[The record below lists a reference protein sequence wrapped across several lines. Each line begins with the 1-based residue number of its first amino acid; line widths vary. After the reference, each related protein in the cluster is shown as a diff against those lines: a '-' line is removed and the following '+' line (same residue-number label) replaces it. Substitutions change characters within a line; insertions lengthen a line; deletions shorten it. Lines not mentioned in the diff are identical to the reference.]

1 MIISILGSSAGGGFP
16 QWNCNCANCR
26 AVRAGAPG
34 YSARTQSSLAV
45 SADGANWLLLI
56 ASPDLRQQIA
66 AHAALTPSEAGGA
79 RSSPIKAVALT
90 NGDVDHIAG
99 LLNLRERQAFDV
111 YASRRVLDVLKSN
124 SIFDILAPDLV
135 RRVELPLGSPLP
147 ILGGGVSL
155 GLTIEAFAAPGKV
168 ALYLED
174 LNAPNLGTQE
184 GDTLGLRV
192 TEDATG
198 KSFIYLPGCARLDA
212 PLAERL
218 RGAELVFCDG
228 TLWSENEMLE
238 QGLMP
243 KTGSRMGHMNMSGPQ
258 GSIAAFE
265 PLNVRRKVFIHIN
278 NSNPVLDANSPERAA
293 ANAAGWLIGEDGMGF
308 EL

>member
-1 MIISILGSSAGGGFP
+1 VIISILGSSAGGGFP

-34 YSARTQSSLAV
+34 FSARTQSSLAV
-45 SADGANWLLLI
+45 SADGLNWLLLN

-66 AHAALTPSEAGGA
+66 ANPRLAPHADAGA

-90 NGDVDHIAG
+90 NGDVDHVAG

-111 YASRRVLDVLKSN
+111 YASRRVLDTLKAN
-124 SIFDILAPDLV
+124 SIFEILAPDLV
-135 RRVELPLGSPLP
+135 GRVELPLGAPMP
-147 ILGGGVSL
+147 VRGAGVSL
-155 GLTIEAFAAPGKV
+155 GLTIEAFAAPGKI

-174 LNAPNLGTQE
+174 AKAADLGTRE
-184 GDTLGLRV
+184 GDTLGLRIV
-192 TEDATG
+192 ETATG
-198 KSFIYLPGCARLDA
+198 KAFFYLPACARLDPA
-212 PLAERL
+212 LAERL
-218 RGAELVFCDG
+218 RGAELLFFDG
-228 TLWSENEMLE
+228 TLWHENEMLE

-243 KTGSRMGHMNMSGPQ
+243 KTGSRMGHMNMSGPD
-258 GSIAAFE
+258 GSIAALAA
-265 PLNVRRKVFIHIN
+265 LNVRRKVFIHIN
-278 NSNPVLDANSPERAA
+278 NSNPALDANSPERAA